1 MPTSIEQT
9 PGESGRAQAI
19 NALAEDVR
27 SKWIWF
33 LLLGIVLI
41 VLGGI
46 ALGNLLV
53 ATIATVYYIGALIL
67 VAGVVQIVHAFQVKE
82 WGNFFIWLLSG
93 LFYAV
98 AGFLA
103 FYNPLLTSVAL
114 TLVLGVSL
122 IVAGA
127 LRIWTGISA
136 RPRSG
141 WGWLVAAGVLALI
154 VGAVIM
160 VRWPVNSVYL
170 IGLILAIELIFEGW
184 SFVAVALGLR
194 ARRGHA
200 LV

>member
-1 MPTSIEQT
+1 MPTSIERT
-9 PGESGRAQAI
+9 SGASDRAQAV

-33 LLLGIVLI
+33 LLLGVVLI

-67 VAGVVQIVHAFQVKE
+67 IAGVVQIVHAFQVKE
-82 WGNFFIWLLSG
+82 WGNFFLWLLSG
-93 LFYAV
+93 VFYAI

-103 FYNPLLTSVAL
+103 FYNPLLTSLAL
-114 TLVLGVSL
+114 TLVLAISL
-122 IVAGA
+122 IVSGV
-127 LRIWTGISA
+127 LRIWTGFAA

-141 WGWLVAAGVLALI
+141 WGWLVAAGVLALV
-154 VGAVIM
+154 VGLIIAA
-160 VRWPVNSVYL
+160 RWPADTVYL
-170 IGLILAIELIFEGW
+170 IGLILAVELIFEGW
-184 SFVAVALGLR
+184 SFVAVALALR
-194 ARRGHA
+194 ARRGKA